1 MPREKVSDTLDVHTL
16 SGMQLKGLWALEK
29 LSNDSKDRFSGTE
42 VVNYLVETCGVNTS
56 LQAIKYAL
64 EKDRAVVHKNKAG
77 YKLMEP
83 GRKRLAELISDRVI
97 VVESGKPF
105 SAKNVI
111 LRDIFKTLTSPIF
124 ICDPYLDINTL
135 DLLFKNVDKKHIV
148 KVLTDKIADKPTG
161 SFKSHLEELRREG
174 FQIEI
179 GVCST
184 SDLHDRY
191 MMDGHSFWLSGNSF
205 NHLGNKES
213 FLILLG
219 EDIRQNMLISFNTR
233 WKTATQI

>member
-105 SAKNVI
+105 SAKTVI
-111 LRDIFKTLTSPIF
+111 LRDIF